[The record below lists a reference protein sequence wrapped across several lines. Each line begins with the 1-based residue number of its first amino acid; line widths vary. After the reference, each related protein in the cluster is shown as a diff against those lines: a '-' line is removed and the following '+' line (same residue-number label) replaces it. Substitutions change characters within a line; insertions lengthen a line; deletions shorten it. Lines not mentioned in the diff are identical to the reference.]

1 MKNGSSIQFVS
12 VFAPALIIC
21 CTAASAAAEPLDTA
35 AAMASF
41 EEGRATGVTPQ
52 TPSEYLSCAA
62 MWDRWEYF
70 MLSANTPDLKNGI
83 SKTLSAPAARRQA
96 AKLRQK
102 ARALAKRWDDVDD
115 LPALTAEGEEYADA
129 QYSAFITSQQDAEH
143 DFLMSLGICK

>member
-1 MKNGSSIQFVS
+1 MKIGSSIRFVS
-12 VFAPALIIC
+12 VFAPAVIMC
-21 CTAASAAAEPLDTA
+21 CTASSAAAEPLDAATA
-35 AAMASF
+35 RASF

-52 TPSEYLSCAA
+52 TPGEYLSCAA

-70 MLSANTPDLKNGI
+70 MLSANTPDLKRGI
-83 SKTLSAPAARRQA
+83 GKALSAPAARKQA

-115 LPALTAEGEEYADA
+115 LPALTAEGEAYADA
-129 QYSAFITSQQDAEH
+129 QYAAFITSQPDAAH